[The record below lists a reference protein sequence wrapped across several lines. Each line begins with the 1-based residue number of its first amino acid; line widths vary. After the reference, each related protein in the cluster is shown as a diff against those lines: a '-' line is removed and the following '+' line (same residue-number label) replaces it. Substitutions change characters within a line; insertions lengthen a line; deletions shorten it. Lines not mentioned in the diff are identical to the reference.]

1 MKLKTARL
9 VIESRRKITLRWAR
23 ALKGTVGVGAGVEV
37 ISFPDWNT
45 MARVISSPRL
55 EILAAISSAQP
66 KSISALARLLGR
78 DFKNVQA
85 DVQFLASAGL
95 IDLQKGGVRNS
106 LVPRARF
113 EKIEITWPE
122 AHEYRQARKTA

>member
-9 VIESRRKITLRWAR
+9 VIESRRKITLRWAK
-23 ALKGTVGVGAGVEV
+23 ALKGWVGVGAGVEV
-37 ISFPDWNT
+37 ISFTDWKT
-45 MARVISSPRL
+45 LARVISPPRL

-66 KSISALARLLGR
+66 KPISALARLLSR

-85 DVQFLASAGL
+85 DVQFLASVGL
-95 IDLQKGGVRNS
+95 IDLQKGDVRNS

-113 EKIEITWPE
+113 EKNRDHL
-122 AHEYRQARKTA
+122 AGGS